1 MDKQEIIDYYNT
13 LCQMM
18 GKSLSRGEYRK
29 LNPTYSSSLIEKVF
43 GTWTDF
49 ANEANQTL
57 ELMRVEKTKR
67 FDTDVDKVVISY
79 VHDGSIIDF
88 EALEI
93 LENYCKK
100 NKAELGILWGKSVC
114 KKAVF
119 APEVYDRLEKYL
131 ATKFEF
137 VKDPGCIAQDFLI
150 PFTQKNPLMR
160 LDQISTRLSTIIAGS
175 TKQYEQILP
184 YKQYNKYRI
193 GASTGT
199 LSKIDY
205 KMTSGGFID
214 IKYHTTGG
222 LLLEWD
228 NEEDRYV
235 IRNLVI
241 KNGKLYDLNK
251 CYTKTSVENLKS
263 VPAMTLGDLHFPEQ
277 DERSIE
283 KTHNH
288 ISLLNPKIVV
298 AGDWCSYNSINHH
311 TKDQAL
317 TRVKN
322 RTRQD
327 WDLETELSCAAGELE
342 SLVNHHPKTQFHII
356 YSNHDKF
363 LTSFLN
369 DGLFVKDVDNAE
381 IGCKLFLQM
390 LHNKPILNMDT
401 MPKNI
406 TFMTEFDELEVEGVD
421 LSNHGHIGIAGSRGN
436 PKTYTRICDK
446 AITGHTHS
454 PKIEGSVVVVGTNSK
469 MKLTY
474 TSNISNW
481 AFGNAIVHENG
492 TIQLLLA

>member
-1 MDKQEIIDYYNT
+1 MNKQDIIDYYNNF
-13 LCQMM
+13 CQMM
-18 GKSLSRGEYRK
+18 GKSLSRSEYRK
-29 LNPTYSSSLIEKVF
+29 LDPIYSSGLIERVF
-43 GTWTDF
+43 GSWTDF
-49 ANEANQTL
+49 VNEANQTL
-57 ELMRVEKTKR
+57 ELARTEKTKK
-67 FDTDVDKVVISY
+67 FGENTDKVVITY
-79 VHDGSIIDF
+79 VHDGSAVDF
-88 EALEI
+88 DALEI
-93 LENYCKK
+93 LENYCKR
-100 NKAELGILWGKSVC
+100 NKAELGILWGKPVC

-137 VKDPGCIAQDFLI
+137 TRDPNCIAQDFLI

-175 TKQYEQILP
+175 TKQYLQILP

-199 LSKIDY
+199 ISKIDY
-205 KMTSGGFID
+205 KMTSGGFVD
-214 IKYHTTGG
+214 VKYHTTGA
-222 LLLEWD
+222 LLLEWKED
-228 NEEDRYV
+228 EERYV

-241 KNGKLYDLNK
+241 KNGELYDLNK
-251 CYTKTSVENLKS
+251 CYTKDSAINVKS

-277 DERSIE
+277 DYLSIK
-283 KTHNH
+283 KTYAHL
-288 ISLLNPKIVV
+288 SLLNPKIVA

-317 TRVKN
+317 TKLKN
-322 RTRQD
+322 RTEAD
-327 WDLETELSCAAGELE
+327 WSLEEELKHATI
-342 SLVNHHPKTQFHII
+342 SLFDMVNKYPKTKFKIV

-369 DGLFVKDVDNAE
+369 DGLFVKDINNAAM
-381 IGCKLFLQM
+381 GCKLFLKLLSNQPV
-390 LHNKPILNMDT
+390 LD
-401 MPKNI
+401 NI
-406 TFMTEFDELEVEGVD
+406 PDNLQFMTEFDELEVEGVD

-436 PKTYTRICDK
+436 PKTYTRICDR

-454 PKIEGSVVVVGTNSK
+454 PALSGSVVVVGTNSG
-469 MKLTY
+469 MRLSY

-481 AFGNAIVHENG
+481 AFGNAVVYPNG